1 MLKLTTTRL
10 GPLVARVVS
19 AETVAAETV
28 AADALTV
35 VLCHGYGAPGTD
47 LCGIAGEVLAQK
59 PALASRVRFR
69 FPEAPLELD
78 FVPFG
83 GRAWWHIDVGRFE
96 RALATGEME
105 RLFDETPEGMPQAR
119 KALAA
124 ALDAWCASTG
134 TPRSRLLLGGFSQGS
149 MITTDLALRL
159 EEAPAALA
167 IFSGTLLCR
176 PEWTR
181 LAPARRGLKVLQSH
195 GTNDP
200 LLPYPAALELK
211 GLLEGAGLDVRF
223 LSFPGGHGLDG
234 EVIEAFAE
242 LVEQCAGG
250 EA

>member
-10 GPLVARVVS
+10 GPLVARVV
-19 AETVAAETV
+19 AADNVAP
-28 AADALTV
+28 DALTV
-35 VLCHGYGAPGTD
+35 MLCHGYGAPGTD
-47 LCGIAGEVLAQK
+47 LCGIAGEVVAQR
-59 PALASRVRFR
+59 PALATRARFL

-78 FVPFG
+78 FMPFA

-96 RALATGEME
+96 RALATGELE
-105 RLFDETPEGMPQAR
+105 KLFDEVPDGLPAAR
-119 KALAA
+119 KALRAC
-124 ALDAWCASTG
+124 LDAWCAATG
-134 TPRSRLLLGGFSQGS
+134 TPLSRVLLGGFSQGS

-195 GTNDP
+195 GTHDP

-211 GLLEGAGLDVRF
+211 ALLEGAGLDVKF

-234 EVIEAFAE
+234 DVIEAFAE
-242 LVEQCAGG
+242 LVAEHAG
-250 EA
+250 AAA